1 MPPFRII
8 IALLFAAIGTLMP
21 LAAPAWAA
29 SPTPPVV
36 VHASPNPVLAGHT
49 VTLSGSVGPEAA
61 GSDCSD
67 IILYSDGFAPTN
79 RVGDMTP
86 VYATAKPSGAFSATT
101 TIPRA
106 KLAGSYRI
114 YLRCGG
120 ATLGGGTLAVR
131 AGPTTPPASIRVSPR
146 SVAAGGT
153 VTLSGSV
160 GPNSA
165 GSECATGV
173 RLLSRAFASHQEFA
187 DVPALG
193 AAVRPDGTFTTTTT
207 IPRSR
212 AAGTYPIT
220 GRCGGGNFGGATL
233 EVRAAPTTPTTT
245 PGPMAPTPPAP
256 PADPPVTQ
264 PQPQPQPPAPMVA
277 GQATQPTSQL
287 GSRWII
293 PGLVAL
299 GCSTLAALA
308 VWLLY
313 RRRHPAHPSDHGR
326 SHLVR

>member
-1 MPPFRII
+1 MQPVRLIT
-8 IALLFAAIGTLMP
+8 ALLFAIAIGTLTL

-29 SPTPPVV
+29 SPTPPVA
-36 VHASPNPVLAGHT
+36 VHVSPNPVVAGHT

-61 GSDCSD
+61 GSDCSS
-67 IILYSDGFAPTN
+67 IILYSEGFAPTN

-101 TIPRA
+101 TISRS

-131 AGPTTPPASIRVSPR
+131 AAPPTPPASVRVSPN
-146 SVAAGGT
+146 SVAAGDT

-173 RLLSRAFASHQEFA
+173 SLLSRAFDSNQEFA

-193 AAVRPDGTFTTTTT
+193 AAVRPDGTFTTTTI

-233 EVRAAPTTPTTT
+233 VVRAAPTTPTTT
-245 PGPMAPTPPAP
+245 PGPMAP
-256 PADPPVTQ
+256 PVTQ
-264 PQPQPQPPAPMVA
+264 PQPPAPTVA

-287 GSRWII
+287 AGRWII

-299 GCSTLAALA
+299 GSGTLAALA

-326 SHLVR
+326 SHLAH

>member
-1 MPPFRII
+1 MRPARII
-8 IALLFAAIGTLMP
+8 TALLFAAAIGTPAL
-21 LAAPAWAA
+21 LATPAWAA

-36 VHASPNPVLAGHT
+36 VHVSPNPVVAGHT

-79 RVGDMTP
+79 RVGDMTA

-101 TIPRA
+101 TISRA

-131 AGPTTPPASIRVSPR
+131 ARPTTPAASIHVSPS

-173 RLLSRAFASHQEFA
+173 LLLSRAFASNQEFA

-193 AAVRPDGTFTTTTT
+193 VAVRPDGTFTTTTV

-212 AAGTYPIT
+212 AAGTYPIS
-220 GRCGGGNFGGATL
+220 GRCCGGNFGGTTL
-233 EVRAAPTTPTTT
+233 VVRAAPTTPTTT
-245 PGPMAPTPPAP
+245 PEPMA
-256 PADPPVTQ
+256 PPVTQ
-264 PQPQPQPPAPMVA
+264 PQPPAPTVA
-277 GQATQPTSQL
+277 GPATQPTSHL
-287 GSRWII
+287 AGRWII
-293 PGLVAL
+293 PGLAAL
-299 GCSTLAALA
+299 GSGTLAALSI
-308 VWLLY
+308 WLLY
-313 RRRHPAHPSDHGR
+313 RRRHPARPSRQGR
-326 SHLVR
+326 SYVAH

>member
-1 MPPFRII
+1 MRPFRII
-8 IALLFAAIGTLMP
+8 TALLFAAAIGTPAL

-29 SPTPPVV
+29 APTPPVV
-36 VHASPNPVLAGHT
+36 VHASPSPVLAGHT

-79 RVGDMTP
+79 RVGDMTA
-86 VYATAKPSGAFSATT
+86 VYATAKSSGAFSATT

-120 ATLGGGTLAVR
+120 ATLGGGTVTVR
-131 AGPTTPPASIRVSPR
+131 AGPTTRPASVRVSPN

-153 VTLSGSV
+153 VTVSGSV

-173 RLLSRAFASHQEFA
+173 KLLSRAFDSNQEFA

-193 AAVRPDGTFTTTTT
+193 VAVRPDGTFTTTTV

-212 AAGTYPIT
+212 AAGTYSIT
-220 GRCGGGNFGGATL
+220 GRCGGGNFGGTTL

-245 PGPMAPTPPAP
+245 PGPMAPTPPGP
-256 PADPPVTQ
+256 PADPPVT
-264 PQPQPQPPAPMVA
+264 QPQPPAPMVA
-277 GQATQPTSQL
+277 GQATQPTSHL
-287 GSRWII
+287 GSGWII
-293 PGLVAL
+293 PGLVVL
-299 GCSTLAALA
+299 GSGTLAALA

>member
-1 MPPFRII
+1 MRPFRII
-8 IALLFAAIGTLMP
+8 TALLFAAAIGTPAL

-29 SPTPPVV
+29 SPTPAVV

-67 IILYSDGFAPTN
+67 IILYSDAFAPTN

-120 ATLGGGTLAVR
+120 ATLGGGTLTVR
-131 AGPTTPPASIRVSPR
+131 AAPPTPPASIRVSPN

-160 GPNSA
+160 GRNSA

-173 RLLSRAFASHQEFA
+173 RLLSRAFDSNQEFA

-193 AAVRPDGTFTTTTT
+193 AAVRPEGTFTTTTV

-220 GRCGGGNFGGATL
+220 GRCGGGNFGGTTL
-233 EVRAAPTTPTTT
+233 QVRAAPTTPTTT
-245 PGPMAPTPPAP
+245 PGPMAPTPPDP
-256 PADPPVTQ
+256 PADPPVT
-264 PQPQPQPPAPMVA
+264 QPQPPAPMVA
-277 GQATQPTSQL
+277 GQATQPTSHL

-293 PGLVAL
+293 PGPVAL
-299 GCSTLAALA
+299 GSSTLAALA

-326 SHLVR
+326 SHMAR

>member
-1 MPPFRII
+1 MRPFRII
-8 IALLFAAIGTLMP
+8 AALLFAAAIGTPAL

-61 GSDCSD
+61 SSDCSG

-79 RVGDMTP
+79 RVGDMTA

-120 ATLGGGTLAVR
+120 ATLGGGTLVVR
-131 AGPTTPPASIRVSPR
+131 AAPPTPPANVRVSPS

-173 RLLSRAFASHQEFA
+173 RLLSRAFHSNQEFA

-193 AAVRPDGTFTTTTT
+193 VAVRPDGTVTTTTV

-212 AAGTYPIT
+212 TAGTYPIT
-220 GRCGGGNFGGATL
+220 GRCGGGNFGGTTL
-233 EVRAAPTTPTTT
+233 HVRAAPTTPTTT
-245 PGPMAPTPPAP
+245 PGPMAP
-256 PADPPVTQ
+256 PVTQ
-264 PQPQPQPPAPMVA
+264 PQPPAPTVA

-287 GSRWII
+287 AGRWII

-299 GCSTLAALA
+299 GSGTLAALA

>member
-1 MPPFRII
+1 MPPFRIVT
-8 IALLFAAIGTLMP
+8 ALLVAAAIGTPAL

-29 SPTPPVV
+29 SPTPAVV
-36 VHASPNPVLAGHT
+36 VHASPHPVVAGHT

-79 RVGDMTP
+79 HVGDMTA

-120 ATLGGGTLAVR
+120 ATLGGGTVTVR
-131 AGPTTPPASIRVSPR
+131 AGPATPPASVHVSPN

-173 RLLSRAFASHQEFA
+173 RLLSRAFDSNQEFA

-193 AAVRPDGTFTTTTT
+193 AAVRPDGTFTTTTV

-220 GRCGGGNFGGATL
+220 GRCGGGNFGGTTL
-233 EVRAAPTTPTTT
+233 QVRAAPTTPTTT
-245 PGPMAPTPPAP
+245 PGPMAPAPPDP
-256 PADPPVTQ
+256 PADPPVT
-264 PQPQPQPPAPMVA
+264 QPQPPAPMVA

-293 PGLVAL
+293 PGLAAL
-299 GCSTLAALA
+299 GSGTLAALA

-313 RRRHPAHPSDHGR
+313 RRRHPAHPSDHRR
-326 SHLVR
+326 SHLAR

>member
-1 MPPFRII
+1 MRPARII
-8 IALLFAAIGTLMP
+8 TALLFAAAIGTPAL

-36 VHASPNPVLAGHT
+36 VHVSPNPVVAGHT
-49 VTLSGSVGPEAA
+49 VTLSGSVGREAA
-61 GSDCSD
+61 GSDCSG

-79 RVGDMTP
+79 RVGDMTA

-101 TIPRA
+101 TISRA

-120 ATLGGGTLAVR
+120 ATLGGGTLVVR
-131 AGPTTPPASIRVSPR
+131 ARPTTPAASIHVSPS

-173 RLLSRAFASHQEFA
+173 LLLSRAFDSNQEFA

-193 AAVRPDGTFTTTTT
+193 VAVRPDGTFTTTTV

-212 AAGTYPIT
+212 AAGTYPIS
-220 GRCGGGNFGGATL
+220 GRCCGGNFGGTTL
-233 EVRAAPTTPTTT
+233 VVRAAPTTPTTT
-245 PGPMAPTPPAP
+245 PEPMA
-256 PADPPVTQ
+256 PPVTQ
-264 PQPQPQPPAPMVA
+264 PQPPAPTVA
-277 GQATQPTSQL
+277 GPATQPTSHL
-287 GSRWII
+287 AGRWII
-293 PGLVAL
+293 PGLAAL
-299 GCSTLAALA
+299 GSGTLAALSI
-308 VWLLY
+308 WLLY
-313 RRRHPAHPSDHGR
+313 RRRHPARPSRQGR
-326 SHLVR
+326 SYVAH

>member
-1 MPPFRII
+1 MRPVRII
-8 IALLFAAIGTLMP
+8 TLLFAAAIGTPTL
-21 LAAPAWAA
+21 LAAPSWAA

-36 VHASPNPVLAGHT
+36 VHASPNPVVAGHT
-49 VTLSGSVGPEAA
+49 ATLSGSVGPEAA

-79 RVGDMTP
+79 RVGDMTA

-120 ATLGGGTLAVR
+120 ATLGGGTVTVR
-131 AGPTTPPASIRVSPR
+131 AGLTTPPASIRVSP
-146 SVAAGGT
+146 
-153 VTLSGSV
+153 
-160 GPNSA
+160 
-165 GSECATGV
+165 TGV
-173 RLLSRAFASHQEFA
+173 RLLSRAFDSNQEFA

-193 AAVRPDGTFTTTTT
+193 AAVRPDGTFKTTTV

-220 GRCGGGNFGGATL
+220 GRCGGGNFGGTTL

-245 PGPMAPTPPAP
+245 PGPIAPTPPDP
-256 PADPPVTQ
+256 PADPPVT
-264 PQPQPQPPAPMVA
+264 QPQPPAPMVA

-299 GCSTLAALA
+299 GSGTLAALA

>member
-1 MPPFRII
+1 MRPVRII
-8 IALLFAAIGTLMP
+8 TLLFAAAIGTPTL
-21 LAAPAWAA
+21 LAAPSWAA

-36 VHASPNPVLAGHT
+36 VHASPNPVVAGHP
-49 VTLSGSVGPEAA
+49 VTLSGSVGPDAA

-79 RVGDMTP
+79 RVGDMTA
-86 VYATAKPSGAFSATT
+86 VYATAEPSGAFSATT

-120 ATLGGGTLAVR
+120 AALGGGTVTVR
-131 AGPTTPPASIRVSPR
+131 AGPTTPPASIRVSPS
-146 SVAAGGT
+146 SVAAGDT
-153 VTLSGSV
+153 VIVSGSV

-173 RLLSRAFASHQEFA
+173 RLLSRAFDSNQEFA

-193 AAVRPDGTFTTTTT
+193 AAVRPDGTFRTITV

-220 GRCGGGNFGGATL
+220 GRCGGGNFGGTTL
-233 EVRAAPTTPTTT
+233 EVRVAPTTPTTT
-245 PGPMAPTPPAP
+245 PGPMAPTPPDP

-264 PQPQPQPPAPMVA
+264 PQPPAPMVA
-277 GQATQPTSQL
+277 GQVTQPTSQL

-299 GCSTLAALA
+299 GSGTLAALA

>member
-1 MPPFRII
+1 MRPSRVIA
-8 IALLFAAIGTLMP
+8 ALLFAAAIGTPAL

-29 SPTPPVV
+29 STTPPVV

-49 VTLSGSVGPEAA
+49 VTLSGSVGREAA
-61 GSDCSD
+61 GSDCSG

-79 RVGDMTP
+79 RVGDMIA

-106 KLAGSYRI
+106 KLAASYTI

-120 ATLGGGTLAVR
+120 ATLGGGALVVR
-131 AGPTTPPASIRVSPR
+131 AAPTTPPANVQVSPS
-146 SVAAGGT
+146 SVAAGNT

-173 RLLSRAFASHQEFA
+173 RLLSRAFDSNQEFA
-187 DVPALG
+187 EVPALG
-193 AAVRPDGTFTTTTT
+193 VAVRPDGTFTTTTI

-233 EVRAAPTTPTTT
+233 EVRAAPTTPTPA
-245 PGPMAPTPPAP
+245 PGPMAPTPPDP

-264 PQPQPQPPAPMVA
+264 PQPPALIVA
-277 GQATQPTSQL
+277 GPATQPTSHL
-287 GSRWII
+287 ASRWVI
-293 PGLVAL
+293 PGLAAL
-299 GCSTLAALA
+299 GSGTLAAVGA
-308 VWLLY
+308 WLLY
-313 RRRHPAHPSDHGR
+313 RRRHPAHPSRQGR
-326 SHLVR
+326 SYLAH

>member
-1 MPPFRII
+1 MRPFRII
-8 IALLFAAIGTLMP
+8 AALLFAAAIGTPAL

-36 VHASPNPVLAGHT
+36 VHVSPHPVVAGHT

-61 GSDCSD
+61 GSDCSG

-120 ATLGGGTLAVR
+120 ATLGGGTLVVR
-131 AGPTTPPASIRVSPR
+131 AGPTTPPASIRVSPS

-173 RLLSRAFASHQEFA
+173 RLLSRAFDSNQEFA
-187 DVPALG
+187 DVSALG
-193 AAVRPDGTFTTTTT
+193 AAVRPDGTFTTC
-207 IPRSR
+207 
-212 AAGTYPIT
+212 GCQKV
-220 GRCGGGNFGGATL
+220 GR
-233 EVRAAPTTPTTT
+233 
-245 PGPMAPTPPAP
+245 
-256 PADPPVTQ
+256 
-264 PQPQPQPPAPMVA
+264 
-277 GQATQPTSQL
+277 
-287 GSRWII
+287 
-293 PGLVAL
+293 
-299 GCSTLAALA
+299 GC
-308 VWLLY
+308 
-313 RRRHPAHPSDHGR
+313 
-326 SHLVR
+326 